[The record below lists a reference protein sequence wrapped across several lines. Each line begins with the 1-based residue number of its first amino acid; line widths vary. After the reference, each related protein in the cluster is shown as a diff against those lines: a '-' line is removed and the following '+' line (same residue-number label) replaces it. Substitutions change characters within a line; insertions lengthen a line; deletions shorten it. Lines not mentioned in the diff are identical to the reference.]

1 MFAHRLPRLLFVV
14 LALAFSVN
22 ALRADYR
29 GAIVIDAANGSV
41 LHEENADAASP
52 PASVTKLMTFLV
64 AHDAIAAGRIRLD
77 TPVTAN
83 AADQAMGGTQ
93 VFLAAGETFTVE
105 ELLFAVMIESANDA
119 AHALAIPVAG
129 SREAFVAAMNARAK
143 SLGMRNTV
151 FRTPH
156 GLPPST
162 RDSADGDLTTPRDLS
177 LLARELVTKTDVL
190 RYSSVRARL
199 FGAGVRAQPQPMRN
213 HNKLITTVEGCDGL
227 KTGFTRAAGFCL
239 VATAQRGTKRV
250 IVAVMGSPDAKTRD
264 AHVKRLVEEGFAKI
278 PADSVF
284 SGAPVPLTP
293 VGVTPLPGGATPV
306 TPVTPVAPGASGAS
320 SSAPQPEAAE
330 EDATVRFVL
339 PKR

>member
-1 MFAHRLPRLLFVV
+1 MFAARLPRLLSIFIA
-14 LALAFSVN
+14 LALAAG

-29 GAIVIDAANGSV
+29 GALVLDAASGAV

-64 AHDAIAAGRIRLD
+64 VHDAVAAGRIRLD

-93 VFLAAGETFTVE
+93 VFLASGETFPVE
-105 ELLFAVMIESANDA
+105 ELLYAVMIESANDA

-129 SREAFVAAMNARAK
+129 SREAFVAAMNARAQ

-162 RDSADGDLTTPRDLS
+162 RDSSDGDLTTPRDLA

-190 RYSSVRARL
+190 RYSSMRARL

-213 HNKLITTVEGCDGL
+213 HNKLIATVEGCDGL

-264 AHVKRLVEEGFAKI
+264 AHVTRLIEEGFAKI
-278 PADSVF
+278 PVESVF
-284 SGAPVPLTP
+284 TGAPVSITPVGIAPLP
-293 VGVTPLPGGATPV
+293 VGVTPV
-306 TPVTPVAPGASGAS
+306 TPLAPGASAS
-320 SSAPQPEAAE
+320 TPDPEVEE